1 MASGALGAL
10 NPGRV
15 AFHGWSG
22 GAQMVSELV
31 DVFARGELPGL
42 TVKCAPLSLSLALSP
57 SLPVFAAFCL
67 LTYCITR
74 AAGSV

>member
-42 TVKCAPLSLSLALSP
+42 TVKCAPLSLSLARSLSLLLSP
-57 SLPVFAAFCL
+57 SSLRSAC
-67 LTYCITR
+67 
-74 AAGSV
+74 

>member
-31 DVFARGELPGL
+31 DVFARGELPGI
-42 TVKCAPLSLSLALSP
+42 TVKCERGLSLSLARSLSLLLSP
-57 SLPVFAAFCL
+57 SSLRSAC
-67 LTYCITR
+67 
-74 AAGSV
+74 